1 MEHHHFS
8 WVNQRTFDWA
18 IFQFAFCMFT
28 RPGIQFLSHWLSLL
42 NLRSPISRGRRID
55 HHTIIQGIFTYSP
68 RNPHIFQGFLED
80 KENHGPGWFTK
91 ISHLGELF
99 EGKFPEFFRRYL
111 DLLIQS
117 WWISSWENKQCEQN
131 NLVGGIPTY
140 PSENDGQL
148 KSVGMDG
155 NSQDDG
161 KVIQNSMVPNHQ
173 PEDIWS

>member
-1 MEHHHFS
+1 
-8 WVNQRTFDWA
+8 
-18 IFQFAFCMFT
+18 MFT

-91 ISHLGELF
+91 ISHLGEFF

-140 PSENDGQL
+140 PSEKWWTTKVSWDGWKFPRWWESHSKFHGSKPPTRRYL
-148 KSVGMDG
+148 II
-155 NSQDDG
+155 G
-161 KVIQNSMVPNHQ
+161 KYQI
-173 PEDIWS
+173 